1 MKNFPYA
8 SESPAVTL
16 NQMKSEIIGINK
28 AFDGVDNLLT
38 EDMKVMYN
46 TYLNKLHLKCYEVL
60 TFLGYDLYDMRYG
73 SYNVYDRRT
82 GNMVKFDAPKVTISV
97 SPEGNWTQY
106 ATGYRVSIYFVLD
119 LFKIEPNFRW
129 KRDRDSK

>member
-1 MKNFPYA
+1 MSNFPYA
-8 SESPAVTL
+8 SESPTFTL
-16 NQMKSEIIGINK
+16 SQMKSEIIGINK

-46 TYLNKLHLKCYEVL
+46 TYLNRLHVKCYEVL

-73 SYNVYDRRT
+73 SYSVYDRRT

-106 ATGYRVSIYFVLD
+106 ATSNKVSIYFILD
-119 LFKIEPNFRW
+119 MFDIEPNFRW
-129 KRDRDSK
+129 KKDRDAK